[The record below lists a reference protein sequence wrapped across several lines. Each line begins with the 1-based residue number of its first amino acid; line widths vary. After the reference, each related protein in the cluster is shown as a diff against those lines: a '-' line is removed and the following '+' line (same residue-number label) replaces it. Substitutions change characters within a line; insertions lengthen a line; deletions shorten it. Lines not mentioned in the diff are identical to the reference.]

1 MFIKIK
7 VKTGAK
13 TEKVEKKSDD
23 LYFISVKEKAERGM
37 ANRRV
42 LGIVRGLFPGR
53 SVKLVK
59 GHHSPAKIVEVLAL
73 RSTNEVR
80 AKQ

>member
-7 VKTGAK
+7 VKTSAK
-13 TEKVEKKSDD
+13 SEKVEKKSDD
-23 LYFISVKEKAERGM
+23 LYWVSVKEKAERNM

-42 LGIVRGLFPGR
+42 LRIMREMFPGK

-59 GHHSPAKIVEVLAL
+59 GHQSPAKIVEV
-73 RSTNEVR
+73 
-80 AKQ
+80 K

>member
-7 VKTGAK
+7 VKTGSR
-13 TEKVEKKSDD
+13 TEKVEKKADD
-23 LYFISVKEKAERGM
+23 LYFVSVKEEAERNM

-42 LGIVRGLFPGR
+42 LRIMREMFPGK

-59 GHHSPAKIVEVLAL
+59 GQKSPSKMI
-73 RSTNEVR
+73 EVR
-80 AKQ
+80 